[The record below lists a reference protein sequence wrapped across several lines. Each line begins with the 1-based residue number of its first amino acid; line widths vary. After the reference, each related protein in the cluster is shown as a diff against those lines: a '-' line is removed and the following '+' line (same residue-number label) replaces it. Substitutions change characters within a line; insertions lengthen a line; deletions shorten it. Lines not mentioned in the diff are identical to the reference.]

1 MRLVDIATNI
11 QYEKVDDKQ
20 IERMLIKQA
29 VCLDVMF
36 IATADSAMEDGNPE
50 KIMAAA
56 KLQEASRKTLLALH
70 EIRNPKKSATFVK
83 QLVENQFNQLVTD
96 TNNQPVQLGESYAET
111 VDFRTEAETV
121 TVKSPVA
128 TVAAKHRRKN

>member
-1 MRLVDIATNI
+1 MRIVDIATNI

-96 TNNQPVQLGESYAET
+96 NNQPVQLGESYAKT
-111 VDFRTEAETV
+111 VDFRTEAETI
-121 TVKSPVA
+121 TVNSPVA
-128 TVAAKHRRKN
+128 TVAAKHRTKN

>member
-1 MRLVDIATNI
+1 MRIVDIATNI

-50 KIMAAA
+50 KITAAA
-56 KLQEASRKTLLALH
+56 KLQEASRKPCWLCTKSVIPKSQQLL
-70 EIRNPKKSATFVK
+70 S
-83 QLVENQFNQLVTD
+83 
-96 TNNQPVQLGESYAET
+96 S
-111 VDFRTEAETV
+111 
-121 TVKSPVA
+121 S
-128 TVAAKHRRKN
+128 

>member
-1 MRLVDIATNI
+1 MRIVDIATNI

-50 KIMAAA
+50 KIIAAA
-56 KLQEASRKTLLALH
+56 KLQDASRKTLLALH

-96 TNNQPVQLGESYAET
+96 NNQPVQLGESYAKT
-111 VDFRTEAETV
+111 VDFRTEGETI
-121 TVKSPVA
+121 TVNSPVA
-128 TVAAKHRRKN
+128 TVAAKHRCKN

>member
-1 MRLVDIATNI
+1 MRIVDIATNI

-20 IERMLIKQA
+20 IERMLTKQA

-96 TNNQPVQLGESYAET
+96 NNQPVQLGESYVKT
-111 VDFRTEAETV
+111 VDFRTEGETI
-121 TVKSPVA
+121 TVNSPVA
-128 TVAAKHRRKN
+128 TVAAKHRCKN

>member
-1 MRLVDIATNI
+1 MRIVDIATNI

-20 IERMLIKQA
+20 IERMLTKQA
-29 VCLDVMF
+29 ICLDVMF

-56 KLQEASRKTLLALH
+56 KLQEASRKTLLALY

-96 TNNQPVQLGESYAET
+96 TNNQPVQLGESYAKT
-111 VDFRTEAETV
+111 VDIRTEAETI
-121 TVKSPVA
+121 TVKGISKK
-128 TVAAKHRRKN
+128 AKGDKHEK

>member
-1 MRLVDIATNI
+1 MRIVDIATNI

-20 IERMLIKQA
+20 IEKMLIKQA

-96 TNNQPVQLGESYAET
+96 NNQSVQLGESYAET

-121 TVKSPVA
+121 TVNSPMG
-128 TVAAKHRRKN
+128 TVAAKYRTKN